1 MTSRIGHSYFVQIIL
16 ISLLIHFVISNEV
29 LTNNF
34 DSKDA
39 VNVDISK
46 QVLQQDI
53 HSNNKEIKGQ
63 VLEGQVIKGQ
73 DITADVIEGHCDS
86 DKVDC
91 HEREPVFNSSC
102 LRYDA
107 EKFKNTPSLITFFP
121 MGRLGNTISA
131 YLVNKSVCS
140 QTCVQRPPSGPKIYD
155 LC

>member
-1 MTSRIGHSYFVQIIL
+1 MESSQTNLMTSRIGHSYFVQIIL

-53 HSNNKEIKGQ
+53 HSNNEEIKGQ

-86 DKVDC
+86 DKVD
-91 HEREPVFNSSC
+91 
-102 LRYDA
+102 
-107 EKFKNTPSLITFFP
+107 
-121 MGRLGNTISA
+121 
-131 YLVNKSVCS
+131 
-140 QTCVQRPPSGPKIYD
+140 
-155 LC
+155 